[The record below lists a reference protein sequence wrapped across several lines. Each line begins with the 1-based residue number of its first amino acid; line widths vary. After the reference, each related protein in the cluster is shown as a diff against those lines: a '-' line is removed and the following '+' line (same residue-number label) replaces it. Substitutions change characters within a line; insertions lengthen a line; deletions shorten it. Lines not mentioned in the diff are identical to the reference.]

1 MDVVRVQ
8 RWIAS
13 ALVMTV
19 AFLFAGGVAIASATS
34 EQPGARPG
42 LLTMSTVVGLVALIG
57 VRLINAKPVLT
68 PWLVLGALPAV
79 FGWFVTR

>member
-19 AFLFAGGVAIASATS
+19 AALFGGGIAFASATS
-34 EQPGARPG
+34 KQPGARPG
-42 LLTMSTVVGLVALIG
+42 LLIMSIVVGLMAMIG
-57 VRLINAKPVLT
+57 VRVINAKTILT
-68 PWLVLGALPAV
+68 PWLVLGALPAL

>member
-34 EQPGARPG
+34 QQSGARPG
-42 LLTMSTVVGLVALIG
+42 LLTVSIVVGLMAMIG
-57 VRLINAKPVLT
+57 VRVINAKFVLT
-68 PWLVLGALPAV
+68 PWLVLGALPALL
-79 FGWFVTR
+79 GWFVTR